1 MIRALV
7 ARCLRLRVLVI
18 ALSVVLLVL
27 GARTASSAR
36 IDVFPEFAPPKVEIQ
51 TEAPGLSALEVEKLV
66 TTPLERGLA
75 GVPFVTA
82 MRSKSV
88 LGLSSVTLLFES
100 DVDPFRARQLVQE
113 RVAAQASSLPAL
125 AKPPVMLSPLSSTSR
140 VMKIGIGSKTASIL
154 DLSDLVRFTVRPRLM
169 AVPGVA
175 NVAVWGERPRE
186 LEVRVD
192 PEKLE
197 TFGVRLDDVVTAA
210 REATTPASL
219 GYVDTKNQ
227 RLAVTEAPF
236 GTTREGL
243 AAALV
248 ASRPGGATVRLGDVA
263 RVSDGAPPPIGAG
276 AVTGGDGLLLIVE
289 KQPWGNTVEVTR
301 GVESALEALRPAMPG
316 VEIDPRIFRPA
327 TFVERAFAS
336 LGSAVTIGCVL
347 VVVVLFAF
355 LYDVRTAFISVTAI
369 PLSLVAAAAVLA
381 LRGQALDTMS
391 ITGLV
396 VALGEV
402 VDDAIVDV
410 ENIERRLAQNA
421 SSVSPRPRFDVVVD
435 ASVEVRG
442 AVVYAT
448 AIVVLVFVP
457 VYFLDG
463 LAGAFFR
470 PLAVSYVLAV
480 SASLLVALVLT
491 PTLSY
496 MLLRHDAVA
505 AGHRGPLARVV
516 ARAYAPVV
524 ERIVSRWRAAIAVM
538 AVAFVAAAA
547 VVPALGEGF
556 LPRFQETD
564 VLMHWVGRP
573 GTSVEEMQRLTES
586 VRKELLAV
594 PGVRHFGAHIGRAEV
609 ADEVVGPNFAEL
621 WVSLDPSVD
630 RAATLAAIDA
640 IVHGYPGLYR
650 DVQTYLEER
659 MKEVLTGGS
668 GALTIR
674 VYGPDLGVLR
684 AKAEE
689 VRAAVG
695 AVPGASSVKV
705 EPQVLLPEVVLT
717 LDPARLERAGLT
729 AGEVRRTFST
739 YMQGARVGEVV
750 RDDRTVA
757 VVVRGEAALRADV
770 TTLGELRVPLARVSG
785 APGPTVRLA
794 DLGTVEVRP
803 SPNVVLRDGGSRRI
817 DVTCDASGRD
827 LGGVAR
833 DVREVVAKIAFP
845 EGHHAEV
852 LGQHE
857 AREKARRG
865 MVALS
870 VLSLVGIALV
880 LYADFRSTRLVL
892 FVMGTLPFALVGG
905 IAGVLA
911 TGGVV
916 SLGSLVGLVTVL
928 GIAARNGILLVGH
941 FRHLEREE
949 GVAFG
954 RELVVRGARE
964 RVVPVV
970 MTALTTA
977 LALVPLVVVGE
988 KPGNEIERPM
998 AIVILGGLVSSTLLC
1013 LTLVPALYL
1022 RFGASPTRERD

>member
-1 MIRALV
+1 MMRALV
-7 ARCLRLRVLVI
+7 AQCLRMRVLVI
-18 ALSVVLLVL
+18 ALSVVLLAL
-27 GARTASSAR
+27 GARRASTAR

-113 RVAAQASSLPAL
+113 RVAAQASALPTI

-140 VMKIGIGSKTASIL
+140 VMKIGIGSKTASTL

-197 TFGVRLDDVVTAA
+197 AFGLRLDDVVTAA
-210 REATTPASL
+210 REATSPASL

-243 AAALV
+243 SAALV
-248 ASRPGGATVRLGDVA
+248 AVRPGGATVRLGDVA
-263 RVSDGAPPPIGAG
+263 RITEGAPPPIGAG

-301 GVESALEALRPAMPG
+301 GVEAALDALRPAMPG
-316 VEIDPRIFRPA
+316 VEVDSRIFRPA

-336 LGSAVTIGCVL
+336 LGNAVGVGCVL

-391 ITGLV
+391 LTGLV

-421 SSVSPRPRFDVVVD
+421 LSATPRPRFDVVVD
-435 ASVEVRG
+435 ASIEVRG

-480 SASLLVALVLT
+480 AASLLVALVLT

-496 MLLRHDAVA
+496 VLLRHDPQR
-505 AGHRGPLARVV
+505 GNRRGPLARLV
-516 ARAYAPVV
+516 ARAYAPLL
-524 ERIVSRWRAAIAVM
+524 ERIVGRWRAALGVLV
-538 AVAFVAAAA
+538 VALLAAGA

-573 GTSVEEMQRLTES
+573 GTSVEEMQRLTEN

-594 PGVRHFGAHIGRAEV
+594 PGVRHFGSHIGRAEV
-609 ADEVVGPNFAEL
+609 ADEVVGTSFAEL

-630 RAATLAAIDA
+630 RAATLAAIDT

-674 VYGPDLGVLR
+674 VFGPDLGVLR

-689 VRAAVG
+689 VRAAVS

-717 LDPARLERAGLT
+717 FDPERLERVGLT
-729 AGEVRRTFST
+729 AAEVRRTVST
-739 YMQGARVGEVV
+739 YMQGTRVGEVV

-757 VVVRGEAALRADV
+757 VVVRGEDGLRADV
-770 TTLGELRVPLARVSG
+770 TSLRELRVPLPRASG
-785 APGPTVRLA
+785 AGGGTVRLA
-794 DLGTVEVRP
+794 DLGAVEVRP

-817 DVTCDASGRD
+817 
-827 LGGVAR
+827 VAR
-833 DVREVVAKIAFP
+833 DVREAVAKVAFP

-857 AREKARRG
+857 AREKARQG
-865 MVALS
+865 MLALS
-870 VLSLVGIALV
+870 ALALVGIALV

-905 IAGVLA
+905 IAGVLV
-911 TGGVV
+911 TGGIV

-941 FRHLEREE
+941 FRHLEAEE

-954 RELVVRGARE
+954 RDLVVRGAKE

-970 MTALTTA
+970 MTGLTTA
-977 LALVPLVVVGE
+977 LALVPLVMAGE

-1013 LTLVPALYL
+1013 LTLVPGLYL
-1022 RFGASPTRERD
+1022 RFGASASRKSTESAADTMSMG